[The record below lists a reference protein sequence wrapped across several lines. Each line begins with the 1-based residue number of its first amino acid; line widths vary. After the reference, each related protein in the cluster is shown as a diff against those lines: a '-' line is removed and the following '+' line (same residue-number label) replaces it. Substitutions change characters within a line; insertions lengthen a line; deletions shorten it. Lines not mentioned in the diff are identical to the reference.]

1 MHGIPLDLTMK
12 ANRNQLNMYWEI
24 VRREEKQ
31 RFNMQA
37 SATGLGVWGDGK
49 K

>member
-1 MHGIPLDLTMK
+1 MHGVPLEMVMKASRKQLDL
-12 ANRNQLNMYWEI
+12 LWEI
-24 VRREEKQ
+24 VRRDEKEK
-31 RFNMQA
+31 FKLQA

>member
-12 ANRNQLNMYWEI
+12 ANQDQLNMGWEI
-24 VRREEKQ
+24 VRREEKE
-31 RFNMQA
+31 RLKLQA